1 MNGAYLNKP
10 LQGSPI
16 KQEKTRTPSVSSRAW
31 DPVPECQGLP
41 VPFPLELQMA
51 CQRAIF
57 ASRVITLMPDL
68 LCHFPYVGSGFS
80 TSDKAQREKKACWP
94 FRRGRG
100 RWQKT
105 MVAVGHGIF
114 EEEFSDSERLQ
125 NEFEMALN
133 LG

>member
-1 MNGAYLNKP
+1 
-10 LQGSPI
+10 
-16 KQEKTRTPSVSSRAW
+16 
-31 DPVPECQGLP
+31 
-41 VPFPLELQMA
+41 
-51 CQRAIF
+51 
-57 ASRVITLMPDL
+57 MPDL

-94 FRRGRG
+94 FRRESG

-105 MVAVGHGIF
+105 RVAVGHGIF
-114 EEEFSDSERLQ
+114 EEELSDFERLQ